1 MNFSSYNFKLNG
13 AKHLKDNGKL
23 LALAKD
29 VLKADTYVQATAKVI
44 ASAVMSSSDV
54 ILAPE
59 GNDLKIIVNGK
70 SIDPTATA
78 AANED
83 LVVLVLDNVNNEV
96 ILCQDAADRVITND
110 DGDTVVIP
118 AIVAFNRELS
128 AV

>member
-1 MNFSSYNFKLNG
+1 MNFSSYNFKLKG
-13 AKHLKDNGKL
+13 AQHLKDKGKL

-29 VLKADTYVQATAKVI
+29 VVKADTYAQATAKII
-44 ASAVMSSSDV
+44 ASAAMTSSDV

-70 SIDPTATA
+70 SIDPTAAA

-83 LVVLVLDNVNNEV
+83 LVVLVLDDANDEV
-96 ILCQDAADRVITND
+96 ILCQDAADRVITNE
-110 DGDTVVIP
+110 DGDTIVIP
-118 AIVAFNRELS
+118 AIVTFNRELS

>member
-1 MNFSSYNFKLNG
+1 MNFSSYNYKLKG
-13 AKHLKDNGKL
+13 AQHLKDNGKL

-29 VLKADTYVQATAKVI
+29 VVKADTYAQATAKII
-44 ASAVMSSSDV
+44 ASEAMTGSDV

-59 GNDLKIIVNGK
+59 ANDLKVIVNGK

-78 AANED
+78 AADED
-83 LVVLVLDNVNNEV
+83 LVVLVLDNINEEV
-96 ILCQDAADRVITND
+96 ILCQDAADRVITNE

-118 AIVAFNRELS
+118 AIVTFNRELS